1 MENQIIIAL
10 GREFGS
16 GGHEA
21 GQKLADRFG
30 IKFLDHYLLQTIA
43 DEKIVKLLEEIH
55 KGLNDKDLDLF
66 LLSKVNDFK
75 LKGEIL
81 YSKSPLERTEE
92 CINNIKTDLQN
103 SRIEISK
110 SKIDEDED
118 EKIYMIPNS
127 IGVTKAITSLT
138 VDGKQLLVPF
148 DKEQ

>member
-1 MENQIIIAL
+1 MKSL
-10 GREFGS
+10 GKGC
-16 GGHEA
+16 
-21 GQKLADRFG
+21 
-30 IKFLDHYLLQTIA
+30 TWT
-43 DEKIVKLLEEIH
+43 VKLLEETH

-66 LLSKVNDFK
+66 LLNKVNDFK

-148 DKEQ
+148 DKE

>member
-1 MENQIIIAL
+1 MKSL
-10 GREFGS
+10 GKGC
-16 GGHEA
+16 
-21 GQKLADRFG
+21 
-30 IKFLDHYLLQTIA
+30 TWT
-43 DEKIVKLLEEIH
+43 VKLLEEIH

-148 DKEQ
+148 DKEQWKQDKIKEYDNNEEITSYSNINLQE